1 MSYTCYNCF
10 QTKPTSGVC
19 PFCGYDP
26 AGAEEK
32 YPLALKASSILN
44 GRYTVGRVIGQGG
57 FGITYIAQ
65 DYQTKERV
73 AIKEFLPTDFAGR
86 DSASSSVKI
95 YSGER
100 RENFEY
106 GKEQF
111 LQEAKTLAAFIG
123 DEHIVRIY
131 SYFEENNTAYF
142 VMEYVDGFALDK
154 YMAQKGGRLSIDEAN
169 QLLLPLMQSLDKVH
183 AKGIIHRDTI
193 SSSQRTAMQNSLTSV
208 QPATLPVRRARA
220 LM

>member
-1 MSYTCYNCF
+1 MLCYACF
-10 QTKPTSGVC
+10 REKEAEGPC

-26 AGAEEK
+26 AGTARK
-32 YPLALKASSILN
+32 FPLALRPGTILN

-73 AIKEFLPTDFAGR
+73 AIKEYLPTDFAGR
-86 DSASSSVKI
+86 DRGSSSVQV

-100 RENFEY
+100 KENFEY
-106 GKEQF
+106 GKAQF

-131 SYFEENNTAYF
+131 SYFEE
-142 VMEYVDGFALDK
+142 E
-154 YMAQKGGRLSIDEAN
+154 
-169 QLLLPLMQSLDKVH
+169 P
-183 AKGIIHRDTI
+183 
-193 SSSQRTAMQNSLTSV
+193 
-208 QPATLPVRRARA
+208 
-220 LM
+220 